1 MRALSLSPDL
11 CLYAHLTWA
20 WSHRMNKK
28 LTKILPLGRPMT
40 PLEWT
45 HAWAI
50 LGEWVL
56 ATSCSHR
63 PCIPRQQSQP
73 WMQACRE
80 TRGRTRTI
88 ECHAPRHPIA
98 AALDSLERVWL
109 CQRWTL
115 RSQTSR
121 TGIPHLTSSQVS
133 LLRSLWLPVPT
144 PHHIHS
150 HRGPDLYSSTH
161 ALWAAC

>member
-1 MRALSLSPDL
+1 
-11 CLYAHLTWA
+11 
-20 WSHRMNKK
+20 MNKK

-63 PCIPRQQSQP
+63 PCVPRQQSQP

-88 ECHAPRHPIA
+88 ECHALGIQLRRSGLTRTGVTLSEVDASQSNLAYRHPAPYIIA
-98 AALDSLERVWL
+98 SVAAEKPMVASANTAPHTQPPWTRLVFQYARFVGSMLA
-109 CQRWTL
+109 CNSQRK
-115 RSQTSR
+115 
-121 TGIPHLTSSQVS
+121 
-133 LLRSLWLPVPT
+133 
-144 PHHIHS
+144 
-150 HRGPDLYSSTH
+150 
-161 ALWAAC
+161 